1 MVVTHDEQAF
11 AGPRIDHA
19 YTPHHMIG
27 TIYEWDV
34 FGSVSQLIIAIKST
48 NQFQGLAKSR
58 VPKNHKQLQFMN
70 DCMLHV
76 GTQLFTA

>member
-19 YTPHHMIG
+19 YTPHHMMG
-27 TIYEWDV
+27 TFYEWGV

-48 NQFQGLAKSR
+48 NQFHGLAKSPD
-58 VPKNHKQLQFMN
+58 PKKS
-70 DCMLHV
+70 
-76 GTQLFTA
+76 